1 MKICGYNKYS
11 PFPEKSNN
19 RSLCKEPCIS
29 PPCDH
34 LLNVSSLLS
43 YSCYSDHAVFIQNDF
58 KAYALG
64 SNKDFCI
71 SKTIPELT
79 FSRERGIIILD
90 SNKQRVRFLSAV
102 CGYHYTLYLVS
113 LREGKNNKLIYSH
126 SKLGLLFLNING
138 HNPLKLFGGGS
149 TSAAIDSEGSVIVV
163 TRSVF
168 NSPKKALEA
177 SSLPGG
183 EKAVCAACCER
194 SVLVLCASGRVFES
208 VSDITKASKIEFAA
222 VGELCGQKVV
232 HISGSDSH
240 FIAVCDN
247 GRVFGRGS
255 NEYGRLGIGKEQ
267 RSVDKFTEIS
277 SLRYKIVSASASNDH
292 SLFLTSEN
300 KVLACGSNYYG
311 QLLLSSPSKEDVYL
325 PVETTITSGAT
336 FAIAGYSTSAVF
348 VGIPP
353 PPNTPNMG
361 LHVTPKASPGLHSAS
376 AYLTCLSEKPKD
388 SLSPEEVSSLVVELM
403 KENAR
408 LKEENVALQ
417 RENESLK
424 EKLVASEFELE
435 EASAE
440 IAQLRAKE
448 SSMEEE
454 MKKFVEN
461 AKEVNGDLKKQLD
474 SLKANENSLT
484 DAAAGIR
491 IFDVAE
497 IESLEVIRRLG
508 RGATSEVFEVARKET
523 LALKQLEIELCRKI
537 NDEEEEEEEEIE
549 LDIDLLKRFLLEYQ
563 VVNVLQHPN
572 IVKTFG
578 FCFGDSTHGPSI
590 LLEFC
595 PSNLKKKVKKLNNE
609 ERARVLSELASAM
622 EKVHSAGIIHR
633 DLKLENILLDKENHV
648 KLSDFGLC
656 TLIDSGNDTVS
667 RTQSVGTLSYMAPEL
682 IQGRKDY
689 DEKVDVYAF
698 GVVVFLVLTKGEE
711 PRISIADVAAGR
723 QAAIPDTVSDLGR
736 RLIRKCWSYDAED
749 RPSFEEI
756 NEFLHLKAV
765 DLF

>member
-1 MKICGYNKYS
+1 
-11 PFPEKSNN
+11 
-19 RSLCKEPCIS
+19 
-29 PPCDH
+29 
-34 LLNVSSLLS
+34 
-43 YSCYSDHAVFIQNDF
+43 
-58 KAYALG
+58 
-64 SNKDFCI
+64 
-71 SKTIPELT
+71 
-79 FSRERGIIILD
+79 
-90 SNKQRVRFLSAV
+90 
-102 CGYHYTLYLVS
+102 
-113 LREGKNNKLIYSH
+113 
-126 SKLGLLFLNING
+126 
-138 HNPLKLFGGGS
+138 
-149 TSAAIDSEGSVIVV
+149 
-163 TRSVF
+163 
-168 NSPKKALEA
+168 
-177 SSLPGG
+177 
-183 EKAVCAACCER
+183 
-194 SVLVLCASGRVFES
+194 
-208 VSDITKASKIEFAA
+208 
-222 VGELCGQKVV
+222 
-232 HISGSDSH
+232 
-240 FIAVCDN
+240 
-247 GRVFGRGS
+247 
-255 NEYGRLGIGKEQ
+255 
-267 RSVDKFTEIS
+267 
-277 SLRYKIVSASASNDH
+277 
-292 SLFLTSEN
+292 
-300 KVLACGSNYYG
+300 
-311 QLLLSSPSKEDVYL
+311 
-325 PVETTITSGAT
+325 
-336 FAIAGYSTSAVF
+336 
-348 VGIPP
+348 
-353 PPNTPNMG
+353 
-361 LHVTPKASPGLHSAS
+361 
-376 AYLTCLSEKPKD
+376 
-388 SLSPEEVSSLVVELM
+388 
-403 KENAR
+403 
-408 LKEENVALQ
+408 
-417 RENESLK
+417 
-424 EKLVASEFELE
+424 
-435 EASAE
+435 
-440 IAQLRAKE
+440 
-448 SSMEEE
+448 MEEE

-508 RGATSEVFEVARKET
+508 RGATSEVFGVARKET

-537 NDEEEEEEEEIE
+537 NDDEEEEEEIE

-578 FCFGDSTHGPSI
+578 FCFGDATHGPSI

-756 NEFLHLKAV
+756 NEFLHEKAV